1 MFNHLFN
8 HFTPIKLSRL
18 LKLNLVCLIL
28 LFSAPNQ
35 ADDNKQAAVVLD
47 NLHHFAAKADWDN
60 YFSLYSDD
68 AIFIGTDA
76 SEYWNMTQFSQY
88 ARPTKGWNYT
98 LIERKMVRHGDAIVF
113 DELLDS
119 KSYGV
124 SRGTGTLLLTANG
137 WKIAQYHLSFP
148 IPNKIAKKITSQIK
162 ASTDN

>member
-1 MFNHLFN
+1 MFN
-8 HFTPIKLSRL
+8 HFTRTHLGQL
-18 LKLNLVCLIL
+18 LKLNLFCIIL

-47 NLHHFAAKADWDN
+47 NLHQFAAKADWDN
-60 YFSLYSDD
+60 YFSLYTDD

-88 ARPTKGWNYT
+88 ARPTKGWSYA
-98 LIERKMVRHGDAIVF
+98 LIERKMVRHDDVIVF

-119 KSYGV
+119 QSYGV
-124 SRGTGTLLLTANG
+124 SRGTGTLLLTASG

-148 IPNKIAKKITSQIK
+148 IPNKIAKKITNQIK
-162 ASTDN
+162 ASSNN